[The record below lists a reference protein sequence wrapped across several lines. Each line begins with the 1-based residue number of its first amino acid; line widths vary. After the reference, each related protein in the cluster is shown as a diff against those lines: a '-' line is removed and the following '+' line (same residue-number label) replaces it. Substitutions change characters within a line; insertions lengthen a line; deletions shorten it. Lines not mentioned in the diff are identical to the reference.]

1 MARRKSP
8 GNLLIFPSQQSSHRT
23 KVCRRRIV
31 REQSMAQSPR
41 QVFSGITPSTYTKL
55 TEKARASGIEL
66 SGNSGTASKFG
77 VEVAWNYVPETEQ
90 LTFQCLKTPF
100 FISAD
105 DVHRKLQTL
114 VQQTLA
120 SL

>member
-1 MARRKSP
+1 
-8 GNLLIFPSQQSSHRT
+8 
-23 KVCRRRIV
+23 
-31 REQSMAQSPR
+31 MAQGAA
-41 QVFSGITPSTYTKL
+41 QVFSGITPQAYAKL

-66 SGNSGTASKFG
+66 AGNSGTASKFG
-77 VEVAWNYVPETEQ
+77 VQVAWNYVPETQQ

-105 DVHRKLQTL
+105 DVHLKLQTL